1 MEQKLYDVASKLP
14 ETSLDF
20 NTIQSTFKKKSKIKI
35 LKLVASI
42 AACFILLTFIVFFA
56 VEVKEYNDAVDFF
69 NEYSLST
76 EGLEREEIKAVYAD
90 ITTKSFSY
98 AKTAEVIKKS
108 LSTDQIEGYEGIQ
121 ENPTPEEVEDLWNY
135 KTGELV
141 VELRPYLS
149 PGQQGN
155 QVNQTATPS
164 FTPENDELSA
174 TDDGSSA
181 VIPNETDGA
190 DTIPPSQTSR
200 PATHTATPIPTPS
213 PTAPAKWKLYAN
225 GHDMSERV
233 SSLISVNS
241 ETGILEIP
249 ITAVVNCFGG
259 VTNRQN
265 DDGTVKLVY
274 RDFTYTFDSN
284 KEDCG
289 YPLVTSAEKSVRKY
303 KNPHIIVD
311 YESAVEF
318 LKLIDATITVDYDA
332 KTINVQENNPTPP
345 LFTTPPP
352 RTQDPLDYSCS
363 VIIEGVDVSD
373 KVYARMNVV
382 TGEVE
387 IALTAVLKEVCARI
401 TWPKN
406 SNVGF
411 IAYKGYSYSFDIT
424 KENYNFPVG
433 SEYVTMV
440 RKVVDSEIVLDYI
453 SADKFCLPRGV
464 IIDVFPDSRLINIRT
479 Y

>member
-14 ETSLDF
+14 EASLDF

-35 LKLVASI
+35 LKIVASL

-56 VEVKEYNDAVDFF
+56 VDVKEYNDAVDFF
-69 NEYSLST
+69 NEHSLST
-76 EGLEREEIKAVYAD
+76 EGLERGEIKAVYTD

-98 AKTAEVIKKS
+98 AKTAEVIKNS
-108 LSTDQIEGYEGIQ
+108 LSSDQIEGYEVIQ
-121 ENPTPEEVEDLWNY
+121 ENPTPEEVEELWNY

-141 VELRPYLS
+141 VLLRPYLS
-149 PGQQGN
+149 PGQQDN
-155 QVNQTATPS
+155 KTEAPT
-164 FTPENDELSA
+164 FTPGNDEPSA
-174 TDDGSSA
+174 TEDGSSNE
-181 VIPNETDGA
+181 VIPSETDRTDIA
-190 DTIPPSQTSR
+190 PPSQTSR
-200 PATHTATPIPTPS
+200 PATPTATPIPTSTPS

-318 LKLIDATITVDYDA
+318 LKLIDATISVDYDT
-332 KTINVQENNPTPP
+332 KTINVQENNPTQP

-352 RTQDPLDYSCS
+352 VTQDPLDYNCS

-373 KVYARMNVV
+373 KVYARMDIV
-382 TGEVE
+382 TGKVE
-387 IALTAVLKEVCARI
+387 IAITAVLKELGGTVI
-401 TWPKN
+401 WPKN
-406 SNVGF
+406 SN
-411 IAYKGYSYSFDIT
+411 IGYISCNGYTYTFDIS
-424 KENYNFPVG
+424 KDDYGFHVD
-433 SEYVTMV
+433 SEYITMI
-440 RKVVDSEIVLDYI
+440 RKVVDSEIVLDYV
-453 SADKFCLPRGV
+453 SADLFCLPRGINMEIFDRKIV
-464 IIDVFPDSRLINIRT
+464 ISTF
-479 Y
+479 

>member
-14 ETSLDF
+14 EASLDF
-20 NTIQSTFKKKSKIKI
+20 NTIQLTFKQNNKIKI
-35 LKLVASI
+35 LKIVASL
-42 AACFILLTFIVFFA
+42 AACFILLTFIVFFT
-56 VEVKEYNDAVDFF
+56 VDVKEYNEAVDFF

-76 EGLEREEIKAVYAD
+76 DGLEREEIKAVYTD

-98 AKTAEVIKKS
+98 AKTVEVIKKS
-108 LSTDQIEGYEGIQ
+108 LSVEQIEGYEGIQ

-135 KTGELV
+135 MLNGGDSSAQE
-141 VELRPYLS
+141 
-149 PGQQGN
+149 QQGSP
-155 QVNQTATPS
+155 TEAPS
-164 FTPENDELSA
+164 FTTENNNPSA
-174 TDDGSSA
+174 TEDNLSDEVISS
-181 VIPNETDGA
+181 ETNRA
-190 DTIPPSQTSR
+190 ETAPPSQTSR

-318 LKLIDATITVDYDA
+318 LKLIDATISVDYDA

-387 IALTAVLKEVCARI
+387 IALTAVLKEVGARI